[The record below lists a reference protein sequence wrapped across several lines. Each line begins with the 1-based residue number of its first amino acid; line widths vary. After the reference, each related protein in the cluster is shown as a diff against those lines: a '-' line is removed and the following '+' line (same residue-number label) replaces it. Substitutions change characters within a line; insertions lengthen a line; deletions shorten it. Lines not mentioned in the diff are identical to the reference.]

1 MTLCTFFPFFS
12 LFDCGSIIIAKN
24 VKYRTAPGR
33 ADLPGVFLCLEVMA
47 LPRKPKRP
55 CSFPGCPNLTEERYC
70 EEHKKL
76 ANRQYDRY
84 SRDKAARKLYAS
96 SEWKKIRARFL
107 AVHPLCEQC
116 RKEGRLTKA
125 TEVHHILPLRRGGT
139 HDESNLMPLCK
150 PCHSRISVRDGDRF
164 APQSLKQE

>member
-1 MTLCTFFPFFS
+1 M
-12 LFDCGSIIIAKN
+12 
-24 VKYRTAPGR
+24 
-33 ADLPGVFLCLEVMA
+33 
-47 LPRKPKRP
+47 PRKPKRP
-55 CSFPGCPNLTEERYC
+55 CSYPGCPNLTEERYC

-96 SEWKKIRARFL
+96 SEWKRIRARFL
-107 AVHPLCEQC
+107 AAHPLCEQC

-139 HDESNLMPLCK
+139 HDESNLMALCK
-150 PCHSRISVRDGDRF
+150 PCHSRISVRGPYPGMGRSIKHPPGGRKISVGHINCTGRGV
-164 APQSLKQE
+164 AYTKTRIQTG

>member
-1 MTLCTFFPFFS
+1 MAEFGTTS
-12 LFDCGSIIIAKN
+12 DN
-24 VKYRTAPGR
+24 VPRCKQHS
-33 ADLPGVFLCLEVMA
+33 EVMA

-55 CSFPGCPNLTEERYC
+55 CSYPGCPNLTEERYC

-76 ANRQYDRY
+76 ADRQYDRY

-96 SEWKKIRARFL
+96 SEWKRIRARFL
-107 AVHPLCEQC
+107 AAHPLCEQC

-164 APQSLKQE
+164 APQSLRHE

>member
-1 MTLCTFFPFFS
+1 MFLH
-12 LFDCGSIIIAKN
+12 GIALLTCDIVMVEKN
-24 VKYRTAPGR
+24 KIRTARGR
-33 ADLPGVFLCLEVMA
+33 AHLPWAFSIPEVSPM
-47 LPRKPKRP
+47 PRKPKRP
-55 CSFPGCPNLTEERYC
+55 CSFPGCPRLTEERYC

-96 SEWKKIRARFL
+96 SEWKRIRARFL
-107 AVHPLCEQC
+107 AAHPLCEQC

-150 PCHSRISVRDGDRF
+150 PCHSRISIRDGDRF
-164 APQSLKQE
+164 APQSLRHG